1 MWEQIKDRLSNK
13 ISTGAYQNW
22 LSKTVFLR
30 TSGNRLQVGV
40 PDQETKDWIEAEY
53 AGEVASAIREL
64 KLGVTEVVYEI
75 QRVET
80 KSESAEKSDLLFR
93 PSSLNPK
100 FSFDSFVVGSCNQF
114 AHAASLAVAT
124 NPARSYNPL
133 FIYGG
138 VGMGKTHL
146 MHAIGRSLIDRYPG
160 MKIVYTSS
168 ERFMNEMVTCIKS
181 DRMQLFHRYYRSAD
195 ILLIDDIQILEGKAG
210 TQEEFFHTFN
220 ELYEHQKQ
228 IVISSDSPPKNLS
241 GLVERLRSRFE
252 WGLMV
257 DILPPDLETKMAIL
271 DKKAEM
277 ERIMLPE
284 EVRIFIAT
292 KTKSNVRE
300 LEGALV
306 KLIAYSSVT
315 GTPITLEMA
324 HQLLR
329 HMVPGTDKRITI
341 ECIAKN
347 VADKFALHPAQLK
360 QKTNEQKIV
369 YPRQIAMYL
378 AKELTPASLPEIGR
392 WFGSKHH
399 TTVLHS
405 VQKIDKLRHRD
416 QDLDSLLHRLADS
429 IH

>member
-100 FSFDSFVVGSCNQF
+100 FSFDNFVVGSCNQF

-168 ERFMNEMVTCIKS
+168 ERFT
-181 DRMQLFHRYYRSAD
+181 
-195 ILLIDDIQILEGKAG
+195 
-210 TQEEFFHTFN
+210 
-220 ELYEHQKQ
+220 
-228 IVISSDSPPKNLS
+228 
-241 GLVERLRSRFE
+241 SR
-252 WGLMV
+252 V
-257 DILPPDLETKMAIL
+257 
-271 DKKAEM
+271 
-277 ERIMLPE
+277 
-284 EVRIFIAT
+284 
-292 KTKSNVRE
+292 
-300 LEGALV
+300 
-306 KLIAYSSVT
+306 
-315 GTPITLEMA
+315 
-324 HQLLR
+324 
-329 HMVPGTDKRITI
+329 
-341 ECIAKN
+341 
-347 VADKFALHPAQLK
+347 
-360 QKTNEQKIV
+360 
-369 YPRQIAMYL
+369 
-378 AKELTPASLPEIGR
+378 
-392 WFGSKHH
+392 
-399 TTVLHS
+399 
-405 VQKIDKLRHRD
+405 
-416 QDLDSLLHRLADS
+416 
-429 IH
+429 